1 MSDTDVKA
9 IILAAGQGTRLR
21 PLTDDIPKCM
31 VEVNGKPM
39 LNRQLDTLQS
49 AGIENIIVV
58 TGYEENKINDPRITK
73 VFNEEYA
80 STNMLY
86 SLLCAEDYMEG
97 NVIVTYGD
105 IIYSEEILKKLVED
119 ERDIVI
125 ASDED
130 WQYYW
135 ELRCEDPLSDAE
147 SFKKGENGKVQSLG
161 KKAKNIEEIEGQF
174 IGMVK
179 LSQKEW
185 KVSKMNIIAVRMM
198 LYAEVMHG
206 EVASFEKRLHDRFD
220 ESFAHIGEL
229 YFNPIKRGWFEV
241 DDPKDLRVAEQ
252 SMNESNN

>member
-31 VEVNGKPM
+31 VEVNGKPI

-97 NVIVTYGD
+97 NVIVT
-105 IIYSEEILKKLVED
+105 
-119 ERDIVI
+119 
-125 ASDED
+125 
-130 WQYYW
+130 
-135 ELRCEDPLSDAE
+135 
-147 SFKKGENGKVQSLG
+147 F
-161 KKAKNIEEIEGQF
+161 
-174 IGMVK
+174 
-179 LSQKEW
+179 
-185 KVSKMNIIAVRMM
+185 
-198 LYAEVMHG
+198 
-206 EVASFEKRLHDRFD
+206 
-220 ESFAHIGEL
+220 
-229 YFNPIKRGWFEV
+229 
-241 DDPKDLRVAEQ
+241 
-252 SMNESNN
+252 